1 MGYRVL
7 YLAIQGR
14 IWGRDG
20 NGAERMGIKGEWG
33 KRKKNGKICEV
44 RRGDAILII
53 DVKTFK

>member
-1 MGYRVL
+1 
-7 YLAIQGR
+7 
-14 IWGRDG
+14 
-20 NGAERMGIKGEWG
+20 MGIKGEWG